1 MKSLSSLTSHAA
13 LAAGVM
19 FASSVLLSKPV
30 KAELFSLQQTINNPT
45 PDLSDQFG
53 YSVAIDGNN
62 ILIGSYFDD
71 TGATNAGSAYL
82 FDTSGNLLQTINNPA
97 PNDDDRFGYS
107 VAIDGDNL
115 LIGAWLNDLNYINTG
130 SAYLYDT
137 SGNLLQT
144 IDNPTPSINEYF
156 GRSVAI
162 DGDNILI
169 GADESN
175 EYGTSWIAGSAYLF
189 DTNGNLLQTINNPE
203 PFDHDLFGWS
213 VAIDGDNLL
222 IGAYND
228 GYVTGAHDRGT
239 AYLYDTNGNLLQTI
253 DNPTPDAHDYFG
265 NAVAIDGD
273 NLLIGANYDDAVGS
287 NSGIAYLFD
296 TGGNLLQTINNP
308 TPGISG
314 FFGNSVAIDGD
325 KLLIGAATGGGS
337 AGSAHLFNLD
347 GVLLQTFNSP
357 TPILA
362 IDGDNLLVGAYQD
375 DTGATDAGSVYLYST
390 SATSVPGP
398 LPLFGVYTAYG
409 FSRKLRRRIQRGY
422 KA

>member
-1 MKSLSSLTSHAA
+1 MKLLSSFTSHAA
-13 LAAGVM
+13 FAAGVVL
-19 FASSVLLSKPV
+19 ASSVLLSKPV
-30 KAELFSLQQTINNPT
+30 KAELFSLQQIINNPT

-53 YSVAIDGNN
+53 YSVAIDGDN
-62 ILIGSYFDD
+62 ILIGAYFDD

-82 FDTSGNLLQTINNPA
+82 FDRSGNLLQTINNPA
-97 PNDDDRFGYS
+97 PDEDDRFGYS

-115 LIGAWLNDLNYINTG
+115 LIGAWLNDTTYINTG
-130 SAYLYDT
+130 SAYLFDT

-144 IDNPTPSINEYF
+144 IDNPAASINEYF

-169 GADESN
+169 GADN
-175 EYGTSWIAGSAYLF
+175 NQVGAFFGGSAYLF
-189 DTNGNLLQTINNPE
+189 DTNGNLLQTIDNPE
-203 PFDHDLFGWS
+203 SFDYDLFGWS

-222 IGAYND
+222 IGAYRD
-228 GYVTGAHDRGT
+228 GYVTGAPERGT

-253 DNPTPDAHDYFG
+253 DNPSPNEDDYFG
-265 NAVAIDGD
+265 NAVAIDGN

-308 TPGISG
+308 TPGISD

-325 KLLIGAATGGGS
+325 NLLIGAATGGGS

-362 IDGDNLLVGAYQD
+362 IDGDNLLIGAYQD
-375 DTGATDAGSVYLYST
+375 DTGATDAGSVYLYSI

-398 LPLFGVYTAYG
+398 LPLFGVGTAYG
-409 FSRKLRRRIQRGY
+409 FSRNLRRRIQRS
-422 KA
+422 KAIHR